1 MRLVLKTL
9 HRLLSWSRDVGR
21 FALVVAAAI
30 LTLPASAEAIDL
42 PVTEDFAPIREA
54 GWQSH
59 DGEVL
64 NLRRG
69 LTHGDVNFAWS
80 AEGANAVRLGGRGG
94 TKKLVLEVDQRAGS
108 LHFLHTLEPGDD
120 TQAYQRAAVE
130 AKERGD
136 KPEDLP
142 TIATYRVVYAD
153 GQTVDAKVRW
163 DESIHD
169 ISRDRFWDRTYGMF
183 GHLAWA
189 DIAAFREIAGE
200 PGRVQTLYAMRWPN
214 PRPGE
219 TIARIEAVPADGD
232 FGRVILLGAAIGE
245 KLDAGPV
252 IFVSPDGDDD
262 HPGTFGQPKADPIAA
277 MAALQPG
284 ETLYIR
290 GGEYRPTQRLKA
302 VLKGTMAKPIR
313 IVGYP
318 GETAILDAR
327 DYLFTN
333 DPDFA
338 GVTDRSPFASRNG
351 FLHLDG
357 STHTTVYN
365 LHLQNLISIGVCVI
379 GVDHVAVEHNTFFRA
394 PASAIY
400 LTGQNSRANHNL
412 AIRPCWRDAVDHHI
426 AFDDARQNDP
436 ILQAQKTYL
445 DNRRIRGGFGDEGID
460 VGGTGSNHLEGA
472 YNEVCWS
479 DKEAMDVKGGPQNI
493 RIHHNHAHHNNFWV
507 ALYIDGWTK
516 PLRNV
521 QMHHNVSHDNWGIGL
536 AVNVEHGP
544 IVENIHVHNNLSF
557 NNGLA
562 GMNSGGAGDD
572 NFRRNIV
579 IEHNTFANNGN
590 QGWKHGHTG
599 GVNISSEN
607 VAEIYIRRNV
617 FTDSRDYHI
626 AVFGPDYAQK
636 GISIEENLLHPKLE
650 SGWLGD
656 KQDMYAID
664 GQDPM
669 YLKPQY
675 ADVEAGNFRLVGPA
689 ADLGV
694 GAYHPVDPPSWAE

>member
-1 MRLVLKTL
+1 MTTNLTAVSGICLS
-9 HRLLSWSRDVGR
+9 LLSW
-21 FALVVAAAI
+21 LAI
-30 LTLPASAEAIDL
+30 GFGGTASAKTNVSPNAHESSLSEGGWVSLEGKPLDL
-42 PVTEDFAPIREA
+42 SRGVELS
-54 GWQSH
+54 G
-59 DGEVL
+59 
-64 NLRRG
+64 RRS
-69 LTHGDVNFAWS
+69 FSWS
-80 AEGANAVRLGGRGG
+80 AEGDNALQVQAGDERVTIKIGR
-94 TKKLVLEVDQRAGS
+94 TAPS
-108 LHFLHTLEPGDD
+108 LHFLHTFDPGS
-120 TQAYQRAAVE
+120 AAKRYQRQAVAAK
-130 AKERGD
+130 ARGD
-136 KPEDLP
+136 KPADKP
-142 TIATYRVVYAD
+142 TLFHYRVMYED
-153 GQTVDAKVRW
+153 GQTLDVPVRW

-169 ISRDRFWDRTYGMF
+169 RSRDSFWDHGYGML
-183 GHLAWA
+183 GDLAWA
-189 DIAAFREIAGE
+189 DVAAVREV
-200 PGRVQTLYAMRWPN
+200 PGGQGRAEVWYAMRWPN
-214 PRPGE
+214 PRPKV
-219 TIARIEAVPADGD
+219 AVASITPVFENA
-232 FGRVILLGAAIGE
+232 
-245 KLDAGPV
+245 DAGRLTLLDV
-252 IFVSPDGDDD
+252 IRGGPLDQGEIFYVAPDGNDEG
-262 HPGTFGQPKADPIAA
+262 PGSFEQPWADPIRA
-277 MAALQPG
+277 MEQLQAG
-284 ETLYIR
+284 QTLYIR
-290 GGEYRPTQRLKA
+290 GGEYRPTQRLKR
-302 VLKGTMAKPIR
+302 VLKGTADRPIR

-333 DPDFA
+333 DPHFA

-365 LHLQNLISIGVCVI
+365 LHLQNLISIGVSVI
-379 GVDHVAVEHNTFFRA
+379 DVDHVAVEHNTFFRG

-400 LTGQNSRANHNL
+400 LTGKDSRANHNL

-426 AFDDARQNDP
+426 SFDDARQQDP
-436 ILQAQKTYL
+436 ILMAQKKYL
-445 DNRRIRGGFGDEGID
+445 DERKIRGGFGDEGID
-460 VGGTGSNHLEGA
+460 VGGTGSNNLEGA
-472 YNEVCWS
+472 YNEICWS

-557 NNGLA
+557 NNNLA

-626 AVFGPDYAQK
+626 AVFGPDYAEK
-636 GISIEENLLHPKLE
+636 GISIEENLLYPKLKR
-650 SGWLGD
+650 GWLGD
-656 KQDMYAID
+656 KQDMYAVD
-664 GQDPM
+664 GKDPT
-669 YLKPQY
+669 YQKPQY
-675 ADVEAGNFRLVGPA
+675 ADVEAGNYRLVGPA

-694 GAYHPVDPPSWAE
+694 GAYHPVDPPSWAK